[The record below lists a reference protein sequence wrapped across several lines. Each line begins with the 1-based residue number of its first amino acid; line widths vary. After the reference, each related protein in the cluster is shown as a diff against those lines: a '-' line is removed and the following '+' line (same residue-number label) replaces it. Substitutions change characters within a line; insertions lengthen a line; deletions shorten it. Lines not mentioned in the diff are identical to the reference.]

1 MTPVYAFVLWLYTS
15 ILNRLGDG
23 PFWHLFE
30 ARNCEKNWWHN
41 LLYINS
47 YDKFSEECMS
57 YTWYLSNDM
66 QFSILSPVILAFL
79 LSVKTKPGLFV
90 VGSLILIS
98 SAITFAISYRNQ
110 LTEING
116 FLDLNK

>member
-1 MTPVYAFVLWLYTS
+1 MLYT
-15 ILNRLGDG
+15 
-23 PFWHLFE
+23 
-30 ARNCEKNWWHN
+30 
-41 LLYINS
+41 NS

-66 QFSILSPVILAFL
+66 QFSIVSPAILAIL
-79 LSVKTKPGLFV
+79 LSGSPRSSLLV

-98 SAITFAISYRNQ
+98 STITFAISYSNQ
-110 LTEING
+110 LAEMNG